1 VPNEFLKSLISLL
14 AASGGSASLPLS
26 DLSQLGIELSLSDL
40 GSDSCTL
47 RLRLGP
53 KIYYVPEKGAVAPV
67 EAPCPTT
74 PATTSPAPATPPSPS
89 TLDAEIL
96 AVNSLNNRATRPARP
111 ARPPRFVPPEEQ
123 PPSLPS
129 VVMSS
134 AETEAQRQESLTL
147 PSRPDPS
154 SSPPARRVVPKS
166 DIDLFMA
173 EQRQQKQKSLA
184 QAKRDREILRQGKE
198 YPWETRKLPPPKLQ

>member
-1 VPNEFLKSLISLL
+1 MPNEFLKQLIALL

-26 DLSQLGIELSLSDL
+26 DLTQLGIELTISDL

-74 PATTSPAPATPPSPS
+74 PPATTSAPVATPPSPS
-89 TLDAEIL
+89 TLDAEIA
-96 AVNSLNNRATRPARP
+96 AVNSLNNRAS
-111 ARPPRFVPPEEQ
+111 RPPRPPRYVPPEEL
-123 PPSLPS
+123 PPSL
-129 VVMSS
+129 SS
-134 AETEAQRQESLTL
+134 AGTSSEATRQESLTS
-147 PSRPDPS
+147 PPPS
-154 SSPPARRVVPKS
+154 SSPLAPRVVPKT

-173 EQRQQKQKSLA
+173 EQRQQKRKDLA
-184 QAKRDREILRQGKE
+184 ASRKAQEVRRQGRE
-198 YPWETRKLPPPKLQ
+198 YPWETHRTPPPKLQ